1 MDGKLFP
8 PELQADPSM
17 RRLTRTSLG
26 ISKQTR
32 WMLTA
37 CPSVHPR
44 EVPEA
49 QEDLVPG
56 AVGARVLRLVV
67 RRQPIRTDLHSL
79 IRVSLVLLS
88 DMVEETAEEQVEKTI
103 EPRQFKL
110 SEILEET
117 DPRV

>member
-1 MDGKLFP
+1 
-8 PELQADPSM
+8 
-17 RRLTRTSLG
+17 
-26 ISKQTR
+26 
-32 WMLTA
+32 MLTA

-44 EVPEA
+44 EVPEV
-49 QEDLVPG
+49 QEDLVLG
-56 AVGARVLRLVV
+56 AVGARVPRLVV

-88 DMVEETAEEQVEKTI
+88 HMMEEVVEEGLEDKIASKIEDMVEETAEEQVEKMI

-110 SEILEET
+110 LEILEET